1 MPNQKRAPR
10 AHATKPLLAFRIVRN
25 HYRLF
30 IGLAAGLVLTATLPS
45 SSRTSTRLLAGWDLA
60 AFTYLAL
67 ALIDFARFNYQ
78 RVRARAAAQDE
89 GAALLLVIVVAA
101 AVASLGAVVSELRHV
116 DALLPEDQQQVF
128 ALVAVTT
135 FLSWSLIHAVFA
147 FHYAH
152 EFYRAPRDP
161 GDGLVFPREDCPDYW
176 DFVYF
181 SFVIG
186 MTFQVSDVQ
195 VTSKVLRRLVVAHG
209 IVAFFFNVA
218 ILALTVN
225 IGANLI

>member
-1 MPNQKRAPR
+1 
-10 AHATKPLLAFRIVRN
+10 LLVRN
-25 HYRLF
+25 LRNHSRIF
-30 IGLAAGLVLTATLPS
+30 IGLVAGLCFYALMPGDLRFATRVLSA
-45 SSRTSTRLLAGWDLA
+45 WDIA
-60 AFTYLAL
+60 ALVYLGLSVVA
-67 ALIDFARFNYQ
+67 FARFEDT
-78 RVRARAAAQDE
+78 RVRARAAEQDE
-89 GAALLLVIVVAA
+89 GAAILLIIVVAA
-101 AVASLGAVVSELRHV
+101 AIASLGAVVSELGHART
-116 DALLPEDQQQVF
+116 APAGAPKVF
-128 ALVAVTT
+128 LVVAVTT
-135 FLSWSLIHAVFA
+135 LLSWTLVHVVFA

-152 EFYRAPRDP
+152 EFYRAAHGAKPA
-161 GDGLVFPREDCPDYW
+161 LVFPQDDKPDYW

-195 VTSKVLRRLVVAHG
+195 VTSKSLRRLVVAHG